1 LQAGGAP
8 ARIRYRFPVHHH
20 GRSDRVL
27 AHPCDAFAFVGM
39 WTSLLLSRQ
48 KRAAVHHW
56 DMSDVSPK
64 SLILQGISRS
74 GRQ

>member
-1 LQAGGAP
+1 
-8 ARIRYRFPVHHH
+8 
-20 GRSDRVL
+20 
-27 AHPCDAFAFVGM
+27 M